1 MNNITLVACIFI
13 ILASIMQE
21 NKSLNQKIVSS
32 SASVVISLSLVL
44 FVVGLLGLVLI
55 NAQRLSD
62 YVKENIGFTIMLKDG
77 VNEIESIKFQKELEG
92 AEFTKTTNLIT
103 KEQATEELK
112 NDLGEDFVSFLGY
125 SPLLLSIDVK
135 LNAPYANTDSLEKI
149 TTDLTANPIVFEAYY
164 QKDLV
169 DKLNS
174 NVKRLSFF
182 LLAFCTLLFF
192 IAFVLIN
199 NTIRLSVYAK
209 RFLIRTM
216 RLVGATDSFI
226 QKPFLIKGLYQ
237 GLYSSIFAI
246 FMLIGTIQLIQG
258 DTANMLNVT
267 DLKIIGA
274 VFIIIFFSGLILS
287 LCSTYF
293 AVRKYIQLNENKLYN

>member
-1 MNNITLVACIFI
+1 MKLGSNKLLKWKIF
-13 ILASIMQE
+13 
-21 NKSLNQKIVSS
+21 SS

-44 FVVGLLGLVLI
+44 FIVGLLGLILI
-55 NAQRLSD
+55 NAQRLTD

-77 VNEIESIKFQKELEG
+77 ITEIQTSTFQKKLEV
-92 AEFTKTTNLIT
+92 ENFTKSVNFIS

-112 NDLGEDFVSFLGY
+112 TDLGEDFVEFLGY
-125 SPLLLSIDVK
+125 SPLLSSIDVK
-135 LNAPYANTDSLEKI
+135 LNADYANTDSLQQI
-149 TTDLTANPIVFEAYY
+149 TAELMLDPVVFEAYY

-174 NVKRLSFF
+174 NVKQLSFF
-182 LLAFCTLLFF
+182 LLVFCILLFF

-199 NTIRLSVYAK
+199 NTIRLSVYSK

-237 GLYSSIFAI
+237 GFYSSIFAV
-246 FMLIGTIQLIQG
+246 FMMIGALQLVQE
-258 DTANMLNVT
+258 DALNID
-267 DLKIIGA
+267 DLKIIGI
-274 VFIIIFFSGLILS
+274 VFILIFLSGLILS
-287 LCSTYF
+287 LFSTFF
-293 AVRKYIQLNENKLYN
+293 AVKKYLQLNENELYT

>member
-1 MNNITLVACIFI
+1 MQLGSNKLLKWKIF
-13 ILASIMQE
+13 
-21 NKSLNQKIVSS
+21 SS

-44 FVVGLLGLVLI
+44 FIVGLLGLILI
-55 NAQRLSD
+55 NAQRLTD

-77 VNEIESIKFQKELEG
+77 ITEIQTSTFQKKLEV
-92 AEFTKTTNLIT
+92 ENFTKSVNFIS

-112 NDLGEDFVSFLGY
+112 TDLGEDFVEFLGY
-125 SPLLLSIDVK
+125 SPLLSSIDVK
-135 LNAPYANTDSLEKI
+135 LNADYANTDSLQQI
-149 TTDLTANPIVFEAYY
+149 TAELMADPVVFEAYY

-182 LLAFCTLLFF
+182 LLVFCILLFF

-199 NTIRLSVYAK
+199 NTIRLSVYSK

-237 GLYSSIFAI
+237 GFYSSIFAV
-246 FMLIGTIQLIQG
+246 FMMIGALQLVQE
-258 DTANMLNVT
+258 DALNID
-267 DLKIIGA
+267 DLKIIGI
-274 VFIIIFFSGLILS
+274 VFILIFLSGLILS
-287 LCSTYF
+287 LFSTFF
-293 AVRKYIQLNENKLYN
+293 AVKKYLQLNENELYN